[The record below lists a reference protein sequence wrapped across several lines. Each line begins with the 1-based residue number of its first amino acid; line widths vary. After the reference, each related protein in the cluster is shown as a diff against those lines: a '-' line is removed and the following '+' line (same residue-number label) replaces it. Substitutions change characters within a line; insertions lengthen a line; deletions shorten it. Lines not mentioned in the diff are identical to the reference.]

1 MWHDVRCSLHF
12 VPCSVFAG
20 GFYSQLAKPGLR
32 VVSLNTIL
40 YYSPNNVTQ
49 NMTDPA
55 GQFEWLEKTLEKAA
69 ENREKVYK
77 FLLQTFF
84 CHINH
89 HSDHHIDLYERC
101 GWLNISVVKYA
112 LLFSVGVHHRPC
124 ASRVPALCQKHHSY
138 KREL

>member
-84 CHINH
+84 CHIYH
-89 HSDHHIDLYERC
+89 HSDHRIDLYERC
-101 GWLNISVVKYA
+101 RMVKY
-112 LLFSVGVHHRPC
+112 VCG
-124 ASRVPALCQKHHSY
+124 
-138 KREL
+138 